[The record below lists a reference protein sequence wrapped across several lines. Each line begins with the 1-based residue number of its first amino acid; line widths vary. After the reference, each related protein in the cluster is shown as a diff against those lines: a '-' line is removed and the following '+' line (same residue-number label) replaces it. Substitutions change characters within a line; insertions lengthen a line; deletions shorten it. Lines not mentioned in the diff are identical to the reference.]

1 MICRFVDLLIWQL
14 FINFASIKL
23 IKPYNIMPAIAINP
37 TTTTNHKALGAT
49 KEAPKKKLSY
59 YQKKKAIDEIAQSIN
74 RNVTR
79 RNLMKMIL
87 EE

>member
-1 MICRFVDLLIWQL
+1 MSATITKTSKKITEKV
-14 FINFASIKL
+14 
-23 IKPYNIMPAIAINP
+23 
-37 TTTTNHKALGAT
+37 TTK
-49 KEAPKKKLSY
+49 KEASKLSY

>member
-1 MICRFVDLLIWQL
+1 MQATAT
-14 FINFASIKL
+14 NT
-23 IKPYNIMPAIAINP
+23 NTP
-37 TTTTNHKALGAT
+37 TTVQ
-49 KEAPKKKLSY
+49 KEKPKKKLSY

>member
-1 MICRFVDLLIWQL
+1 
-14 FINFASIKL
+14 
-23 IKPYNIMPAIAINP
+23 MPAIAINP
-37 TTTTNHKALGAT
+37 TTTTSHKALGST